1 MKMFL
6 PDSWVQEYDLF
17 ILFSFVTKTFPWL
30 PLAPAEKGERAGPSG
45 VDHRANGR
53 QCGVMLTQP
62 TDKPARGPG
71 EPLWA
76 EQPEPGR

>member
-1 MKMFL
+1 MFL
-6 PDSWVQEYDLF
+6 PDSWVQKYDLF
-17 ILFSFVTKTFPWL
+17 ILFSFVIKTFPWL
-30 PLAPAEKGERAGPSG
+30 PLAPAERGERAGLSG